1 MGLSKNFLLVGASLT
16 ALAFAAPNVS
26 AQSALFEGDVISFG
40 DSLTDNGNLS
50 FLTGGLVPNTEFQGN
65 NRFTTVGG
73 LTFVEQLLGGVANTD
88 GTIATSPQS
97 VFFAGGGVTGDV
109 NLGVGGALSGANGN
123 LTNLAPAFGGSLVGP
138 IPSIGDQIDL
148 FVAAGGVIDQTDT
161 VTYLG
166 GANDFFVGLGPAGAA
181 AAASGSIAPLIDVG
195 TAIATSVLGDITTIA
210 DPFNTNPALNPGQI
224 IVVNLPDLGLIPL
237 NVGTP
242 AQAAASIATS
252 AFNQTLEAGVAQLAA
267 IDTDTDFIFADIATV
282 FDAII
287 ANPAAFGFVN
297 VTEQCFLNTECATAP
312 LGGEFQNSFLFADEV
327 HPTNAGQALIAE
339 LVRQLVAP
347 TIGGAAASGLADAPI
362 QGRQF
367 VAGQALGRARS
378 FFFQDAPEGV
388 ASTADLDTFAPGTAT
403 EGRVGG
409 RGEGFVEAIAGT
421 SRIAARGLT
430 PEVSSDLYGLRLGA
444 DFYQSETLVLGG
456 QASFTTGNGSQPQL
470 DFEPDT
476 FAFDF
481 YGAKKFG
488 SAFAAFSAGAARV
501 DIGNIERSVGVGGL
515 VNTADTD
522 GSQFNVL
529 GEIGYDLKAGGYTIV
544 PSASIGYF
552 RTDLDGYTEDG
563 IFAPL
568 AFGDREVNSV
578 TGSVNVRVARSFK
591 TQNGWNGHVFAG
603 VGYEDFLVYDA
614 NDLSVSALAS
624 TAAASSVAIDD
635 PDGRG
640 FLFDIGTRLDLTQS
654 FSLAADYAFSTGDGN
669 TRSHQGSFRLI
680 TRF

>member
-1 MGLSKNFLLVGASLT
+1 MKLGNKIFRVGTSVL
-16 ALAFAAPNVS
+16 ALMAATTTVF

-138 IPSIGDQIDL
+138 IPSIGDQINS

-181 AAASGSIAPLIDVG
+181 AAASGSITPLTDVG
-195 TAIATSVLGDITTIA
+195 AAIATSVIGDITTIA

-242 AQAAASIATS
+242 AQTAASIATS

-282 FDAII
+282 FDEII

-297 VTEQCFLNTECATAP
+297 VTEQCFLNAECATAP
-312 LGGEFQNSFLFADEV
+312 LGGELQNSFLFADEV

-347 TIGGAAASGLADAPI
+347 TIGGAAASGLVDAPI
-362 QGRQF
+362 RNRQF
-367 VAGQALGRARS
+367 VAGQALNRARS
-378 FFFQDAPEGV
+378 FFFQDAPKG
-388 ASTADLDTFAPGTAT
+388 ASSTADVDTFDGS
-403 EGRVGG
+403 GG
-409 RGEGFVEAIAGT
+409 GKRSEGFIEAIAGT
-421 SRIAARGLT
+421 STIAARGVT
-430 PEVSSDLYGLRLGA
+430 PEVESNLYGFRAGGDL
-444 DFYQSETLVLGG
+444 FQSDSLVLGFQG
-456 QASFTTGNGSQPQL
+456 SFITGEGSQPTL
-470 DFEPDT
+470 EFEPNS
-476 FAFDF
+476 FAIDL

-488 SAFAAFSAGAARV
+488 NAFAALTVGAARLDV
-501 DIGNIERSVGVGGL
+501 SNIERSVGVGGL
-515 VNTADTD
+515 TNTADTD
-522 GSQFNVL
+522 GSQFNVI
-529 GEIGYDLKAGGYTIV
+529 GEIGYDLKVSGITII
-544 PSASIGYF
+544 PSGSIGFF
-552 RTDLDGYTEDG
+552 RTDLDGYSEDG

-568 AFGDREVNSV
+568 AFGDRNINAV
-578 TGSVNVRVARSFK
+578 TGSVNVRAAKNFVTEGGLR
-591 TQNGWNGHVFAG
+591 GRVFAG
-603 VGYEDFLVYDA
+603 VGYEDFLAYDA

-624 TAAASSVAIDD
+624 TAAASTISIDD

-640 FLFDIGTRLDLTQS
+640 FLFDVGARFDINDT
-654 FSLAADYAFSTGDGN
+654 FSVAADYTLGVGDGN
-669 TRSHQGSFRLI
+669 TESHQGSFRLI
-680 TRF
+680 SRF